1 VEKIL
6 RQEFKKIKLFVST
19 WRSAARAT
27 KLIPILLAGSL
38 LCISLL
44 NYSRLEAE
52 TRDLE
57 LLLRK
62 LSNQDSSQKRQAI
75 RTLGRLGNPEGI
87 QPLADLFHNPAEK
100 TSIRRQII
108 IALGQINHASSVT
121 VLVSFLDDKNANI
134 RNLVVKTLGEMQR
147 PASIE
152 PLLLRLKD
160 SDWHIRRQTVE
171 SLSQFANETSKAD
184 TIFSALILML
194 KDSSV
199 EVRRQTVMA
208 TRRFQNRK
216 MTLALVQLIAQEDN
230 DQVKA
235 LICETLGQSQNLDS
249 DTTPIVVQALI
260 PCLYQAAKPVRS
272 QAVKSLG
279 LIRHPNAVSPLID
292 VVKETGEEANIR
304 GMAAVALGQIGDL
317 QAVPYLIPLLDH
329 PDPIICSNVARAL
342 GQIGDRSAVKPMI
355 TTLKQMQTRE
365 PLQKLVVSILIEG
378 LGKMGEEA
386 VSPLLELLNKS
397 SLPDPV
403 PSQIVNIL
411 GQIGDRRAVRSLIQR
426 LDDASGRMRYEAALA
441 LRSIGDPVAIPP
453 LVDHLEDVQPNVV
466 FAVALALAGL
476 GDSHALHH
484 LTSVLK
490 TGRAEQRKQ
499 AVKALGA
506 LGDRQAT
513 LNLVAALNDNDQA
526 VRQLAATSLGQIGDA
541 RAKTALFSALNDQSP
556 SVRLQSALALAQL
569 GDARMI
575 DPLLVAL
582 RDSDARVRMLA
593 ANALG
598 RFSNEKSVI
607 KALQKA
613 LQDVDWK
620 VRGVAAFTLGQIAD
634 VETIVSL
641 EASELKETNPH
652 VQNTIMSSLSHTKA
666 RNFQFLGLTGQE
678 GLILAEEACALQPD
692 NVLFQATLGWILYRQ
707 KRYPQA
713 IETLEKT
720 TDLESDLAGAY
731 YYLGL
736 SCLGLNQ
743 TLPGLNNLKTA
754 FRLDRAYLQRAK
766 TEPLTRGIRDQLNL
780 SAIEPVRGN

>member
-1 VEKIL
+1 M
-6 RQEFKKIKLFVST
+6 RQEFKKINMVVST

-27 KLIPILLAGSL
+27 RLIPVLFAVSL
-38 LCISLL
+38 LCIFLL
-44 NYSRLEAE
+44 DYSRLEAE
-52 TRDLE
+52 TGDLD

-62 LSNQDSSQKRQAI
+62 LSSQDSGQKRQAI

-87 QPLADLFHNPAEK
+87 QPLADLFHNTTEK
-100 TSIRRQII
+100 SSIRRQII

-134 RNLVVKTLGEMQR
+134 RNLVVKTLGAMQR
-147 PASIE
+147 TAVIE

-171 SLSQFANETSKAD
+171 SLSQFTNETSKAD

-194 KDSSV
+194 KDSSL

-208 TRRFQNRK
+208 IRRFQNEK
-216 MTLALVQLIAQEDN
+216 MALALVQLIDQEDN
-230 DQVKA
+230 DQMKA

-260 PCLYQAAKPVRS
+260 SCLYQAANPVRF
-272 QAVKSLG
+272 QAIKALG

-292 VVKETGEEANIR
+292 VVKETGEDGNVRRVAV
-304 GMAAVALGQIGDL
+304 VALGQIGDL
-317 QAVPYLIPLLDH
+317 QAVSYLISLLDH

-342 GQIGDRSAVKPMI
+342 GQIGDASAVKPMI
-355 TTLKQMQTRE
+355 TTLKQMQTKE
-365 PLQKLVVSILIEG
+365 PLQEVVVSSLIEG
-378 LGKMGEEA
+378 LGEIGEDA

-397 SLPDPV
+397 SLPNPV

-411 GQIGDRRAVRSLIQR
+411 GQIGDRRAVKSLIQR
-426 LDDASGRMRYEAALA
+426 LDDTSGRMRYEVALA
-441 LRSIGDPVAIPP
+441 LGSIGDPVAIPP
-453 LVDHLEDVQPNVV
+453 LVNHLEDVQPSVV
-466 FAVALALAGL
+466 FAVALALARL
-476 GDSHALHH
+476 GDSHALHP

-499 AVKALGA
+499 AVKALGS

-526 VRQLAATSLGQIGDA
+526 VRQLAATSLGQIGDI
-541 RAKTALFSALNDQSP
+541 RAKTSLFAALNDQSP
-556 SVRLQSALALAQL
+556 SVRLQSALALAQM
-569 GDARMI
+569 GDTRMI

-607 KALQKA
+607 KSLQKA
-613 LQDVDWK
+613 LQDIDWK

-634 VETIVSL
+634 VDTIVSL

-692 NVLFQATLGWILYRQ
+692 NAIFQATLGWILYRQ

-713 IETLEKT
+713 VETLEKA
-720 TDLESDLAGAY
+720 TDLQSDLAGAY

-743 TLPGLNNLKTA
+743 TLPGLNNLNTA
-754 FRLDRAYLQRAK
+754 SRLDPAYLQRAK
-766 TEPLTRGIRDQLNL
+766 MEPLTRGIRDQLNL
-780 SAIEPVRGN
+780 SAIKSVRGN